1 MSKITE
7 LTGELREKLPGLE
20 IKAGEPMAAHTS
32 FRIGGP
38 SALMLLPASAE
49 ELTEALRLL
58 HARGVRPLLLGAG
71 TNVLAPD
78 EGLPGVTVLTR
89 GVSAIEQ
96 TGPDTVM
103 ACCGAL
109 LSRLAVFA
117 QERGLAGLEFAH
129 GIPGT
134 VGGGVFMNA
143 GAYGGEIR
151 QVAVRTTV
159 ILPDGALK
167 DYAGEEQGFRYR
179 GSAFQ
184 AAKGTVLRTEFRLT
198 PGDPAEIR
206 ARMQD
211 LAQRRRSK
219 QPLELPSA
227 GSAFKRPEGHY
238 AGALIEAAGLKGF
251 RIGGAAVSEKHAGF
265 VVNLGGA
272 TAADVRALLAAVQQR
287 VFEQSGVMLEPE
299 IRLL

>member
-1 MSKITE
+1 
-7 LTGELREKLPGLE
+7 
-20 IKAGEPMAAHTS
+20 
-32 FRIGGP
+32 
-38 SALMLLPASAE
+38 
-49 ELTEALRLL
+49 
-58 HARGVRPLLLGAG
+58 
-71 TNVLAPD
+71 
-78 EGLPGVTVLTR
+78 
-89 GVSAIEQ
+89 
-96 TGPDTVM
+96 
-103 ACCGAL
+103 
-109 LSRLAVFA
+109 
-117 QERGLAGLEFAH
+117 
-129 GIPGT
+129 
-134 VGGGVFMNA
+134 MNA

-184 AAKGTVLRTEFRLT
+184 AAEGTVLRTEFRLT

>member
-38 SALMLLPASAE
+38 SALLLLPASAE
-49 ELTEALRLL
+49 ELTGALRLL

-96 TGPDTVM
+96 TGPDTVT

-159 ILPDGALK
+159 ILPDGTLK

-184 AAKGTVLRTEFRLT
+184 AAEGTVLRTEFRLT

>member
-96 TGPDTVM
+96 TGPDTVA

-159 ILPDGALK
+159 ILPDGTLK
-167 DYAGEEQGFRYR
+167 DYAGEEQGFCYR

>member
-20 IKAGEPMAAHTS
+20 IKEGEPMAAHTS

-49 ELTEALRLL
+49 ELTEVLRLL

-96 TGPDTVM
+96 TGPDTVT

-159 ILPDGALK
+159 ILPDGTLK

-184 AAKGTVLRTEFRLT
+184 AAEGTVLRTEFRLT

-238 AGALIEAAGLKGF
+238 AGVLIEAAGLKGF